1 MSVAL
6 QCYTRVILMHD
17 VVVLI
22 DARIILMYD
31 AVCQF
36 SCALVHMYS
45 IEHVYSCIAVH
56 VFVSGALSLKNKLLL
71 LELRQP

>member
-6 QCYTRVILMHD
+6 QLYTRVILMHD

-31 AVCQF
+31 AVCHF

-45 IEHVYSCIAVH
+45 VHNVYSCSLHMLI
-56 VFVSGALSLKNKLLL
+56 VSGALSLKNKQLI
-71 LELRQP
+71 